1 MFARIVV
8 LTACF
13 ALGLGLLARA
23 DRPEPVP
30 ARTTFNQFPL
40 QFGDW
45 RGVTDPPY
53 SKEILAILGV
63 DDYMARAYFTPERA
77 GVGVYVGYYGSQR
90 QGDTMHSPQN
100 CLPGAGWEPVSNSFM
115 SIPVRDA
122 SSSASRS
129 IEVNR
134 YVIRKGLDRQLVLYW
149 YQSHGRVVASE
160 YWSKFYLI
168 RDAVRLNRTDGALV
182 RVIAPIPGAATGAA
196 AEGERNAEALAIRF
210 VQDLFPALTGYLPS

>member
-1 MFARIVV
+1 MLKRMLVLALVFAGGV
-8 LTACF
+8 
-13 ALGLGLLARA
+13 GLLARA

-30 ARTTFNQFPL
+30 VRQTFDQFPMQL
-40 QFGDW
+40 GDW
-45 RGVTDPPY
+45 RGVQDPPFTP
-53 SKEILAILGV
+53 EILAILGV

-100 CLPGAGWEPVSNSFM
+100 CLPGAGWEPVSNTFM
-115 SIPVRDA
+115 SVPVRSDA
-122 SSSASRS
+122 AAAEHP

-160 YWSKFYLI
+160 YWSKLFLI
-168 RDAVRLNRTDGALV
+168 RDAVQMNRTDGALV
-182 RVIAPIPGAATGAA
+182 RVIAPIPGSTNTDPSE
-196 AEGERNAEALAIRF
+196 AERRAEQLAIRF
-210 VQDLFPALTGYLPS
+210 VQDLFPALNGYLPL